1 LKLSDHVDVAA
12 TLSIHARPE
21 DEVARVRAHGG
32 GGYRFVA
39 PPGYYMLFVLRDGV
53 PSVARWVLMT
63 DAAKDAPRIPRRRR

>member
-1 LKLSDHVDVAA
+1 VLTAAAVMHQRLVPLKLKS
-12 TLSIHARPE
+12 
-21 DEVARVRAHGG
+21 RVRRTGINVASPPSPA
-32 GGYRFVA
+32 VA